1 MKTIQVSLVG
11 SILSGED
18 LAKDLFI
25 KLLETYLDGDQE
37 DDITLDFTSVL
48 TIDPGFFV
56 GFVLL
61 CGESNV
67 FGLDRLRN
75 QIFFSG
81 LSARDVESLYGAL
94 SPTRSQSVDSQDVV
108 AQLRKLHEQRQK
120 EIWGDSPVMRNAF
133 EQVTKKLEQTLEG
146 LTKVR
151 K

>member
-25 KLLETYLDGDQE
+25 RVLEAYLDGDQE
-37 DDITLDFTSVL
+37 DDLTLDFNGAL

-56 GFVLL
+56 SFVLL

-67 FGLDRLRN
+67 FGIEKLRN
-75 QIFFSG
+75 QMNFSG
-81 LSARDVESLYGAL
+81 LCVRDIESLYGAL
-94 SPTRSQSVDSQDVV
+94 APTRSISVDSKDVV

-120 EIWGDSPVMRNAF
+120 EIWGDNPQMRNAF
-133 EQVTKKLEQTLEG
+133 EQISKKLEQTLEG
-146 LTKVR
+146 MTKVR
-151 K
+151 R